1 LALHRDTCHR
11 LGEART
17 LVVLGNALRGADGER
32 ALRCWQHAHDLF
44 TQVGTPEAEQVGAL
58 LEGRSTLLDP

>member
-1 LALHRDTCHR
+1 M
-11 LGEART
+11 
-17 LVVLGNALRGADGER
+17 VLGNALRGADSER